1 MDRHE
6 GLAVNDGRIYNP
18 DSDHYQIL
26 NAGALE
32 NNNFVENGSVDSPET
47 LKNLCGGAMYG
58 PGAFLGGPVEYEPC
72 EPAHAVNVLVNVV
85 FALQPAGVLS
95 KDDALLLSGLLQKAA
110 KRLGEGNESEGISL
124 LTTFN
129 SEVAR
134 LTSEGLADVIGRS
147 LIARADRALAIVA
160 SSS

>member
-1 MDRHE
+1 
-6 GLAVNDGRIYNP
+6 
-18 DSDHYQIL
+18 
-26 NAGALE
+26 
-32 NNNFVENGSVDSPET
+32 
-47 LKNLCGGAMYG
+47 
-58 PGAFLGGPVEYEPC
+58 
-72 EPAHAVNVLVNVV
+72 
-85 FALQPAGVLS
+85 
-95 KDDALLLSGLLQKAA
+95 LQKAA